1 MKNCSNC
8 KHNQGP
14 DETGACVMPDAPLC
28 YPPELALWEPIEGF
42 ASPKM
47 APKNNIHEGK
57 PRPSLLP
64 MDILMKY
71 LCEAY
76 EEGVI
81 KYERESWRDG
91 FSVSVMVDAALRH
104 IIAFFWGCQDVD
116 IQSETKKHH
125 LSGAIFSL
133 ICILHT
139 LDTRPDLDD
148 RHARD

>member
-1 MKNCSNC
+1 MK
-8 KHNQGP
+8 
-14 DETGACVMPDAPLC
+14 T
-28 YPPELALWEPIEGF
+28 
-42 ASPKM
+42 
-47 APKNNIHEGK
+47 APKYNIQEGK

-91 FSVSVMVDAALRH
+91 FYVSVMIDAAFRH
-104 IIAFFWGCQDVD
+104 IIAFFWGGKDVD
-116 IQSETKKHH
+116 DQSKTKKHH

-139 LDTRPDLDD
+139 LETRPELDD
-148 RHARD
+148 RHKPTNKAEAEI